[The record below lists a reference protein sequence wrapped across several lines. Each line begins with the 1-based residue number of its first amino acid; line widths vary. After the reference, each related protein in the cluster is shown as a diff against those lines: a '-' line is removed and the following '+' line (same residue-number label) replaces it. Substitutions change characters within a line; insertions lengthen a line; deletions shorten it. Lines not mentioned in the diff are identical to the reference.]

1 MLAVVSGLALGM
13 STSCAHNFIHQVI
26 CPQHSVPDSH
36 QLTLLFIITKRDTWR
51 RYYFDMAALGS
62 SRWRVSHVISHH
74 LYPNT
79 LQGEQDIFS
88 YIVVF
93 VHSTSL
99 TDYEVTI
106 LYPYLESMVKEK
118 GFCHK
123 KLAPIYCSFFFLLA
137 MPIEWA
143 MRTLHFILGVE
154 VPHIEELIPLL
165 YMALMGNYSSTFLNG
180 FLLFTLMQ
188 VSA

>member
-1 MLAVVSGLALGM
+1 MCPQLH
-13 STSCAHNFIHQVI
+13 TSSII
-26 CPQHSVPDSH
+26 CPQHSVSDTH
-36 QLTLLFIITKRDTWR
+36 QLKLLYIFIKRDTWR

-62 SRWRVSHVISHH
+62 SRWRISHAISHH

-79 LQGEQDIFS
+79 LQGEYVKFYFI
-88 YIVVF
+88 IVF
-93 VHSTSL
+93 LHSASF

-118 GFCHK
+118 NFFHKNVSPVFCN
-123 KLAPIYCSFFFLLA
+123 LLFLFG

-143 MRTLHFILGVE
+143 MRTLHFILRIE
-154 VPHIEELIPLL
+154 VPYMEEMIPLL
-165 YMALMGNYSSTFLNG
+165 YMAFMVNYSSTFLNAI
-180 FLLFTLMQ
+180 FLFTLIQ